1 MYDVLVIGGGVIARE
16 LSRRSGRICVVER
29 NEDVC
34 TGTSKANSA
43 IVHAGFDAEP
53 GTRKAR
59 FNVEGSRMMEA
70 LSRQLDFPY
79 RRCGALVLCLDPADR
94 EKLQA
99 LYQRGLANGVEGLR
113 IIERDELVGMEPN
126 ISDAAR
132 PVPTGG
138 GGPVRPHQRHS
149 LSLWSDHR
157 LGGKRRRQRHG
168 VPLRYAGAA
177 YPPGGGPLRG
187 GHRPWPVG
195 EPCRGQRRRRMG
207 RRAP

>member
-1 MYDVLVIGGGVIARE
+1 MYDVLVIGGGVIGCAIARE

-59 FNVEGSRMMEA
+59 FNVEGSRMMET
-70 LSRQLDFPY
+70 LSHELDFPY

-99 LYQRGLANGVEGLR
+99 LYQRGLANGVEGL
-113 IIERDELVGMEPN
+113 ELVEGEALHRMEP
-126 ISDAAR
+126 AA
-132 PVPTGG
+132 
-138 GGPVRPHQRHS
+138 VRPHQRHS
-149 LSLWSDHR
+149 LPLRPDHCS
-157 LGGKRRRQRHG
+157 GGERCRQRHG

-187 GHRPWPVG
+187 GDRLRPDG
-195 EPCRGQRRRRMG
+195 EPCRGQRRRCVG

>member
-1 MYDVLVIGGGVIARE
+1 MYDVLVIGGGVIGCAIARE

-79 RRCGALVLCLDPADR
+79 RRCGALV
-94 EKLQA
+94 
-99 LYQRGLANGVEGLR
+99 
-113 IIERDELVGMEPN
+113 
-126 ISDAAR
+126 
-132 PVPTGG
+132 
-138 GGPVRPHQRHS
+138 RPHQRHS
-149 LSLWSDHR
+149 LSLRPDHCS
-157 LGGKRRRQRHG
+157 GGERCRQRHG

-187 GHRPWPVG
+187 GDRLRPDG
-195 EPCRGQRRRRMG
+195 ESCRGQRRRCVG

>member
-1 MYDVLVIGGGVIARE
+1 MYDVLVIGGGVIGCAIARE
-16 LSRRSGRICVVER
+16 LSRRSGRVCVVER

-99 LYQRGLANGVEGLR
+99 LYQRGLANGVEGL
-113 IIERDELVGMEPN
+113 ELVEGEALHRMEPAL
-126 ISDAAR
+126 SKQAVAALYA
-132 PVPTGG
+132 PTSAILCPFGLTIALAENAAANG
-138 GGPVRPHQRHS
+138 TEFRFDTQVQHI
-149 LSLWSDHR
+149 
-157 LGGKRRRQRHG
+157 RRQ
-168 VPLRYAGAA
+168 
-177 YPPGGGPLRG
+177 GGSLCG

-195 EPCRGQRRRRMG
+195 EPCRGQRRRCVG

>member
-1 MYDVLVIGGGVIARE
+1 MYDVLVIGGGVIGCAIARE
-16 LSRRSGRICVVER
+16 LSRRSGRVCVVER

-99 LYQRGLANGVEGLR
+99 Q
-113 IIERDELVGMEPN
+113 I
-126 ISDAAR
+126 
-132 PVPTGG
+132 
-138 GGPVRPHQRHS
+138 
-149 LSLWSDHR
+149 
-157 LGGKRRRQRHG
+157 
-168 VPLRYAGAA
+168 
-177 YPPGGGPLRG
+177 
-187 GHRPWPVG
+187 
-195 EPCRGQRRRRMG
+195 G
-207 RRAP
+207 RAHV

>member
-1 MYDVLVIGGGVIARE
+1 MYDVLVIGGGVIGCAIARE

-70 LSRQLDFPY
+70 LSRELDFPY

-99 LYQRGLANGVEGLR
+99 LYQRGLANGVEGL
-113 IIERDELVGMEPN
+113 ELVEGEALHRMEPAL
-126 ISDAAR
+126 SQA
-132 PVPTGG
+132 GG
-138 GGPVRPHQRHS
+138 GGAVCPYQRHS
-149 LSLWSDHR
+149 LPLRPDHCS
-157 LGGKRRRQRHG
+157 GGERRRQRHG

-187 GHRPWPVG
+187 GDRLRPDG
-195 EPCRGQRRRRMG
+195 ESCRGQRRRCVG

>member
-1 MYDVLVIGGGVIARE
+1 MYDVLVIGGGVIGCAIARE

-70 LSRQLDFPY
+70 LSHELDFPY

-99 LYQRGLANGVEGLR
+99 LYQRGLANGVEGLEIVEGEALHR
-113 IIERDELVGMEPN
+113 MEPAL
-126 ISDAAR
+126 SKQAVAALYAPTSAVRVHTTMVSANTSKMPHMPCCTGSFTLEAACTITEEPSPASLEKAPRLKPHVTARDR
-132 PVPTGG
+132 P
-138 GGPVRPHQRHS
+138 
-149 LSLWSDHR
+149 
-157 LGGKRRRQRHG
+157 
-168 VPLRYAGAA
+168 
-177 YPPGGGPLRG
+177 
-187 GHRPWPVG
+187 
-195 EPCRGQRRRRMG
+195 
-207 RRAP
+207 